1 MLEDKTVVVTG
12 AGKGIGRACVA
23 HFLGCGANVAA
34 LTRSEA
40 DVESLE
46 QEFTGRSLAILCG
59 DVTRRADLERLRDR
73 ALERFGAV
81 HGLVNNAGIRQR
93 KDFMALTRADF
104 DAVIDNN
111 LASCFES
118 MQVFIPPMMANGGG
132 SIVNVAS
139 IVGPRGFAQLSGYAA
154 AKAGLIGLSKSVAV
168 ELAGSGIRVNVIA
181 PGFVE
186 TSYADS
192 FRTNRPELY
201 DWTLARTPMNRWGRS
216 EEIASCAAFLL
227 SDLSSY
233 VTGAVHAVDG
243 GWLAG

>member
-1 MLEDKTVVVTG
+1 MLAEKTVVVTG
-12 AGKGIGRACVA
+12 AGKGIGRACVE
-23 HFLGCGANVAA
+23 HFLACGAHVVA
-34 LTRSEA
+34 LTRSEV
-40 DVESLE
+40 DVAALE
-46 QEFTGRSLAILCG
+46 REHAGRPFAVLCG
-59 DVTRRADLERLRDR
+59 DVTRRSDLEGLRDR
-73 ALERFGAV
+73 AIQRFGAI

-104 DAVIDNN
+104 DAVIGNN
-111 LASCFES
+111 LTSCFEA
-118 MQVFIPPMMANGGG
+118 MQVFIPPMIDNGGG
-132 SIVNVAS
+132 SIVNIAS
-139 IVGPRGFAQLSGYAA
+139 IVGPRGFAQLAGYAA

-186 TSYADS
+186 TSYVDA

-201 DWTLARTPMNRWGRS
+201 DWTLERTPMKRWGRS
-216 EEIASCAAFLL
+216 DEVAACAAYLL